1 MSPRGKQPSGLLTQ
15 QKVLRAAVALF
26 LEKGCASIMRGYMT
40 VPCDLYFTIERKLR
54 RFLSCCMRLYCVPE
68 EKQEQVIARVLQ
80 MDLRTQAQ
88 EIVGEAV
95 RRAEAGFEAVMADTG
110 QA

>member
-1 MSPRGKQPSGLLTQ
+1 MLTGVVCVGGGK
-15 QKVLRAAVALF
+15 
-26 LEKGCASIMRGYMT
+26 MN
-40 VPCDLYFTIERKLR
+40 
-54 RFLSCCMRLYCVPE
+54 
-68 EKQEQVIARVLQ
+68 Q

>member
-1 MSPRGKQPSGLLTQ
+1 MMDEKKIARINQLAAKSKTAEGLT
-15 QKVLRAAVALF
+15 
-26 LEKGCASIMRGYMT
+26 
-40 VPCDLYFTIERKLR
+40 
-54 RFLSCCMRLYCVPE
+54 PE

>member
-1 MSPRGKQPSGLLTQ
+1 MLYLPDTQPTQPLTTTACQPFSAVATHSKVSPFL
-15 QKVLRAAVALF
+15 AAV
-26 LEKGCASIMRGYMT
+26 
-40 VPCDLYFTIERKLR
+40 
-54 RFLSCCMRLYCVPE
+54 MRLYCVPE

>member
-1 MSPRGKQPSGLLTQ
+1 MMDEKKIARINELAAKSKTAEGLT
-15 QKVLRAAVALF
+15 
-26 LEKGCASIMRGYMT
+26 
-40 VPCDLYFTIERKLR
+40 
-54 RFLSCCMRLYCVPE
+54 PE

>member
-1 MSPRGKQPSGLLTQ
+1 MSRILIVEDEKKIARINQLAAKSKTAEGLT
-15 QKVLRAAVALF
+15 
-26 LEKGCASIMRGYMT
+26 
-40 VPCDLYFTIERKLR
+40 
-54 RFLSCCMRLYCVPE
+54 PE

-88 EIVGEAV
+88 EIVGEVV